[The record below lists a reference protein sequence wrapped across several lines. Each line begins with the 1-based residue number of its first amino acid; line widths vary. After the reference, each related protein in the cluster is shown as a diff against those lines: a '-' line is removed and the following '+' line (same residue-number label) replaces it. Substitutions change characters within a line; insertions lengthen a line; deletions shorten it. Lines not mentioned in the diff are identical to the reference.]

1 LARARMRVRR
11 LTIENFRGSFSGT
24 TTAAF
29 VPVLAVRP
37 CAAASIAP
45 TFPTTCNSPRPV
57 EFAFCASAA
66 KEAGPYI
73 RGVVGAWRS

>member
-1 LARARMRVRR
+1 
-11 LTIENFRGSFSGT
+11 
-24 TTAAF
+24 
-29 VPVLAVRP
+29 
-37 CAAASIAP
+37 
-45 TFPTTCNSPRPV
+45 V